1 MRITNSIMQ
10 NNTLYNI
17 NTNKSAEDKLSTQ
30 MSTGK
35 KVTKPSD
42 DPVVAIRALRLHTN
56 VTEVKQ
62 YYTYN
67 STDAESWMKTTQDA
81 MDNLTDIIDKLYEQA
96 GKGAKQD
103 LQSSDLQIILK
114 EMNSLV
120 DEYYSIGNTDYAG
133 RYIFTG
139 YRTDT
144 PLTFQKD
151 TQVTYQVSES
161 FSPDTMD
168 EVKVAMQKEHDDAT
182 GVDTYFGIDWLTSMT
197 STNFM
202 ETRFEDLNE
211 QSICEQTFKRLRLSY
226 DNLSAKDGDTLT
238 IKQGGAPRTVSV
250 VSVQDKSKA
259 YGTLGENDIR
269 LIPET
274 GELLIGSKAYEEMMA
289 VDKPIELTYEK
300 SVWEEGDLNP
310 EHYFACTKTKDEDGK
325 NVSIQYNGGAGKT
338 NTVSDQK
345 IEYDIGYNQKVQ
357 VNTNAY
363 ECFDPMMRQD
373 VDDLNAAVK
382 NMETIENVVK
392 NIEEYMAAYEKDT
405 AEYKTLNSQLE
416 AANRAYTYI
425 RDDVQKMFE
434 HAVTRMQGYLDQTDL
449 AITGSGTRSARLDLA
464 KNRLM
469 EQKTTYETLQSEN
482 EDSDIT
488 EVTVQLKSVQ
498 LSYEAALLATSKIIQ
513 TTLLNYL

>member
-1 MRITNSIMQ
+1 MRI
-10 NNTLYNI
+10 
-17 NTNKSAEDKLSTQ
+17 A
-30 MSTGK
+30 
-35 KVTKPSD
+35 
-42 DPVVAIRALRLHTN
+42 
-56 VTEVKQ
+56 
-62 YYTYN
+62 
-67 STDAESWMKTTQDA
+67 
-81 MDNLTDIIDKLYEQA
+81 
-96 GKGAKQD
+96 
-103 LQSSDLQIILK
+103 
-114 EMNSLV
+114 
-120 DEYYSIGNTDYAG
+120 
-133 RYIFTG
+133 
-139 YRTDT
+139 
-144 PLTFQKD
+144 
-151 TQVTYQVSES
+151 
-161 FSPDTMD
+161 
-168 EVKVAMQKEHDDAT
+168 
-182 GVDTYFGIDWLTSMT
+182 
-197 STNFM
+197 
-202 ETRFEDLNE
+202 
-211 QSICEQTFKRLRLSY
+211 
-226 DNLSAKDGDTLT
+226 
-238 IKQGGAPRTVSV
+238 
-250 VSVQDKSKA
+250 
-259 YGTLGENDIR
+259 
-269 LIPET
+269 
-274 GELLIGSKAYEEMMA
+274 
-289 VDKPIELTYEK
+289 
-300 SVWEEGDLNP
+300 
-310 EHYFACTKTKDEDGK
+310 
-325 NVSIQYNGGAGKT
+325 YNGGAGSK
-338 NTVSDQK
+338 NKVSDQR

>member
-161 FSPDTMD
+161 LSPSAID
-168 EVKVAMQKEHDDAT
+168 EIKYTGLEGLDA
-182 GVDTYFGIDWLTSMT
+182 IT
-197 STNFM
+197 STNFS
-202 ETRFEDLNE
+202 TAPYVNLKE
-211 QSICEQTFKRLRLSY
+211 QSISEQTFKRLRISY